1 MNFKLRF
8 KNKTTLIALIAAL
21 AGCAYQILG
30 IIGITAP
37 VTQDATMQAVTLI
50 CNILVGLGVLVDP
63 TTRGIG
69 DSQRAMNYNEPK

>member
-1 MNFKLRF
+1 MNFKLRL

-21 AGCAYQILG
+21 ISCIYQVFGIL
-30 IIGITAP
+30 GITAP
-37 VTQDATMQAVTLI
+37 VTQDSVMQAVMFI

>member
-1 MNFKLRF
+1 MNFKLRL

-21 AGCAYQILG
+21 VGCVYQILG

-37 VTQDATMQAVTLI
+37 VTQDAAMQAITLI

-63 TTRGIG
+63 TTQGIK
-69 DSQRAMNYNEPK
+69 DSERAMGYNEPK